1 LALLGLGGLPF
12 DGEKELYSP
21 VRLVHKK
28 LMTMQQSPYDAPQS
42 TMMPQPPPDL
52 VMERIIE
59 PPSIKVFGIFH
70 LVVAGLGII
79 GTIAGLVMMQFTDQF
94 SKMMTI
100 APPGSTATGSSP
112 QELAMRQYMN
122 DTRTYSYIT
131 YVFAIVL
138 AVMLIIAG
146 IGLLKRRES
155 GRVMSIRY
163 AWTSIGMKV
172 ITLLIMLTFMIPA
185 TTRYNEAMFSG
196 MGSGMGSTM
205 NIVTQ
210 ATQFLSLLVTCIY
223 PIVVLI
229 MMRKEKVKTF
239 LAGQAR

>member
-1 LALLGLGGLPF
+1 
-12 DGEKELYSP
+12 
-21 VRLVHKK
+21 
-28 LMTMQQSPYDAPQS
+28 MTTQPSPYDAPHS
-42 TMMPQPPPDL
+42 TLMPQPPPDL
-52 VMERIIE
+52 AMATIIE

-70 LVVAGLGII
+70 LIIAGWGII

-94 SKMMTI
+94 SKLMTI
-100 APPGSTATGSSP
+100 TPPGATATGSSA
-112 QELAMRQYMN
+112 QELAVREYMN
-122 DTRTYSYIT
+122 DTRLYTYFT
-131 YVFAIVL
+131 YAFAMVL

-172 ITLLIMLTFMIPA
+172 IVLLALLTFMMPA

-196 MGSGMGSTM
+196 MPGEMGSTM

-210 ATQFLSLLVTCIY
+210 VTQVLSIFISCIY

-239 LAGQAR
+239 LATQPR